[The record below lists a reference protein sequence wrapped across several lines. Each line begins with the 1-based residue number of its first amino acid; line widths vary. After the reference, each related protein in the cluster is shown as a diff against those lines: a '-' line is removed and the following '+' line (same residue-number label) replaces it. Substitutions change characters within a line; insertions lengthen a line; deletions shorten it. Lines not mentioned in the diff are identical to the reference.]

1 MLRAG
6 LSAGYLLAYC
16 MKKIF
21 LVLAFTSAGQLVSA
35 QNQGGPPAGARPGGS
50 PAGGAP
56 RQLATGAPQPQQGS
70 GRITGT
76 VTDAA
81 TKKPVPYATVVLLN
95 PATGK
100 PADGTAADERGK
112 FTMTGVA
119 AGTYTLQISFLGYKS
134 VDKAGVVITEAGNT
148 VAVGTVALASSAQA
162 LKEVV
167 VQGQRSLIEERV
179 DRTVYNAE
187 QDQTTRGGD
196 ATDVLK
202 RVPMLTVDLDG
213 NVSLRGNSNVRVLI
227 NNKPSTI
234 TASSISDALRQIPA
248 DEIKSVEVITS
259 PSAKYDAEGSGGII
273 NIVTKKNNLEGK
285 TLSIDTSVGNRGSN
299 LGLNGSYRV
308 GRMGFSL
315 GGWGRSGYNVPGTFS
330 NDQET
335 YGGSGTLASTTSQ
348 QASTRRNDVFGRYT
362 LGWDFDINKY
372 NSVSASVRYGLR
384 SGTNYQDNLLTRS
397 DFYTTAGDIARQ
409 TGDTRNV
416 RTNDNSN
423 NVDVSLGYTHTTET
437 PQQELSFLGVYSRNN
452 RNNDF
457 TNNITDLLDTAPGAS
472 LFPYRLKNLNDSY
485 DQELTLQLDYQT
497 PIGDKQILEFGAKDI
512 MRRANSDY
520 TYLRAAGDNLF
531 EPLTNAGLNNQF
543 NYDQNVAAAYAAY
556 TLSFL
561 KQYTLKAGARYEYTT
576 INAKFASTDTETEI
590 PSYGVL
596 VPSFNLSRKLA
607 SGNTLKAAY
616 NRRIQR
622 PSLRFLNPNVQASNT
637 RNATQGNP
645 VLDPEYTNN
654 YELGY
659 NTFVKNILMNMSV
672 FVRNTT
678 GSIQSVRRPATA
690 DEIVRYQLSEGAIF
704 TNFDNIGQEN
714 AYGGSLFLNA
724 KIGTKFTLNGGPDFY
739 YATLRNN
746 VSDAN
751 YNASNEGFVVSG
763 RLFGTY
769 NLTDK
774 WSLQAFGFA
783 RGREVQ
789 LQGYQS
795 GFGVYSLSVRREFA
809 EKRGSIGFGAENFFS
824 PKIPIRTEFTS
835 PLLVQNSENIP
846 NRLNFKLNFSY
857 RIGKLSV
864 ADSKPRR
871 RRNAGNDD
879 LKEGGDADPGST
891 PAPQPTGGGRP

>member
-1 MLRAG
+1 
-6 LSAGYLLAYC
+6 
-16 MKKIF
+16 MKKI
-21 LVLAFTSAGQLVSA
+21 LLALAFTSAGQLVFA
-35 QNQGGPPAGARPGGS
+35 QNQGGPPAGTRPAGGP

-119 AGTYTLQISFLGYKS
+119 AGTYTVQISFLGYKS
-134 VDKAGVVITEAGNT
+134 VDKTGITITDAGNT
-148 VAVGTVALASSAQA
+148 VALGTVALASSAQA

-167 VQGQRSLIEERV
+167 VEGQRSLIEERV

-202 RVPMLTVDLDG
+202 RVPQLTVDLDG
-213 NVSLRGNSNVRVLI
+213 NVTLRGNSNVRVLI

-299 LGLNGSYRV
+299 LGLNGSIRT

-315 GGWGRSGYNVPGTFS
+315 GGWGRAGYNVPGTFS
-330 NDQET
+330 NDQQT
-335 YGGSGTLASTTSQ
+335 YGESGGLISTTSQ

-372 NSVSASVRYGLR
+372 NSLAASVRYGLR
-384 SGTNYQDNLLTRS
+384 NGTNYQDDLLTRS
-397 DFYTTAGDIARQ
+397 DFYGVSGALLRQ

-416 RTNDNSN
+416 RTNDKSN

-457 TNNITDLLDTAPGAS
+457 TNTITDLLDTAPGAS
-472 LFPYRLKNLNDSY
+472 VSPYRLKNLNDSY

-497 PIGDKQILEFGAKDI
+497 PIGDKQILEVGAKDI
-512 MRRANSDY
+512 MRQANSDY
-520 TYLRAAGDNLF
+520 TYLRAEGDNLF

-556 TLSFL
+556 TLNFL

-576 INAKFASTDTETEI
+576 INAKFANTDTETEI

-596 VPSFNLSRKLA
+596 VPSFNLSRRLA

-659 NTFVKNILMNMSV
+659 NTAIKNVLLNMSA

-678 GSIQSVRRPATA
+678 GSIQSVRRPATP
-690 DEIVRYQLSEGAIF
+690 DEIVRYELSEGAIF
-704 TNFDNIGQEN
+704 TTFDNIGQEN
-714 AYGGSLFLNA
+714 AYGGSLFVNA

-739 YATLRNN
+739 YAVLRNN
-746 VSDAN
+746 VSDVN
-751 YNASNEGFVVSG
+751 YNARNKGFVISG
-763 RLFGTY
+763 RVFGTY

-774 WSLQAFGFA
+774 WSLQAFTFA

-846 NRLNFKLNFSY
+846 NRLNFKINFSY

-864 ADSKPRR
+864 ADAKPRR

-891 PAPQPTGGGRP
+891 PAPQPTGGGGRP

>member
-1 MLRAG
+1 
-6 LSAGYLLAYC
+6 
-16 MKKIF
+16 MKKPLSF
-21 LVLAFTSAGQLVSA
+21 VSLLLCGHVALAQTTPAGPTLV
-35 QNQGGPPAGARPGGS
+35 GGSRPMGGAPAGATK
-50 PAGGAP
+50 ADA
-56 RQLATGAPQPQQGS
+56 
-70 GRITGT
+70 RITGT
-76 VTDAA
+76 VVDAA
-81 TKKPVPYATVVLLN
+81 TKKPVPFATVALIDTS
-95 PATGK
+95 TGK
-100 PADGTAADERGK
+100 PIDGAACDDAGK
-112 FTMTGVA
+112 FTISGVA
-119 AGTYTLQISFLGYKS
+119 AGNYQLQFSFIGYKT
-134 VDKAGVVITEAGNT
+134 VEQPITVGNGNLN
-148 VAVGTVALASSAQA
+148 VGTVSLVSTAQQLA
-162 LKEVV
+162 EVRV
-167 VQGQRSLIEERV
+167 EGQRSLIEEKV

-202 RVPMLTVDLDG
+202 RVPLLTVDLDG
-213 NVSLRGNSNVRVLI
+213 NVSLRGNQNVRVLI

-234 TASSISDALRQIPA
+234 TASSISDALKQIPA

-273 NIVTKKNNLEGK
+273 NIVTKKNNLQGK

-315 GGWGRSGYNVPGTFS
+315 GGWGRAGYNTPGTFS
-330 NDQET
+330 NDQQT
-335 YGGSGTLASTTSQ
+335 FNSSGALASTTSQ
-348 QASTRRNDVFGRYT
+348 QADTRNNNVFGRYT

-372 NSVSASVRYGLR
+372 NSLSASVRYGLR
-384 SGTNYQDNLLTRS
+384 SGTNYQDDLLTRS
-397 DFYTTAGDIARQ
+397 DFYGTSGAILTR

-416 RTNDNSN
+416 QTNDKSN
-423 NVDVSLGYTHTTET
+423 NVDVSLGYTHTTDK

-457 TNNITDLLDTAPGAS
+457 TNTITDLVNTAPGAN
-472 LFPYRLKNLNDSY
+472 LTPYRLKNLNDSY
-485 DQELTLQLDYQT
+485 NEELTVQVDYQT
-497 PIGDKQILEFGAKDI
+497 PIGDKQLIEFGAKDI
-512 MRRANSDY
+512 RRKVNSDY
-520 TYLRAAGDNLF
+520 TYLRAEGESEGAYQ
-531 EPLTNAGLNNQF
+531 PLNNAGLNNTF
-543 NYDQNVAAAYAAY
+543 DYTQNIAAAYAAY

-576 INAKFASTDTETEI
+576 IDAKFANEATDTTNI

-596 VPSFNLSRKLA
+596 VPSVNLSRKLA
-607 SGNTLKAAY
+607 NGNVLKVAY

-622 PSLRFLNPNVQASNT
+622 PSLQFLNPNVQASNT

-659 NTFVKNILMNMSV
+659 NTFIKNVLLNMSV

-678 GSIQSVRRPATA
+678 GSIQSVRRPATPE
-690 DEIVRYQLSEGAIF
+690 EIELYALSEGAVF
-704 TNFDNIGQEN
+704 TNFANIGQEN

-724 KIGTKFTLNGGPDFY
+724 KIGNKFTLNGGPDFY

-746 VSDAN
+746 VPEPT
-751 YNASNEGFVVSG
+751 YNASNEGFVISG

-769 NLTDK
+769 NLSDN
-774 WSLQAFGFA
+774 WSLQGFGFA
-783 RGREVQ
+783 RGRQVQ

-795 GFGVYSLSVRREFA
+795 GFGVYSLSIRREFA
-809 EKRGSIGFGAENFFS
+809 EKRGSIGLGAENFFS
-824 PKIPIRTEFTS
+824 PRIPIRTEFTS

-846 NRLNFKLNFSY
+846 NRLNIKLNFSY

-864 ADSKPRR
+864 ADARPRR
-871 RRNAGNDD
+871 RRSVNNDD
-879 LKEGGDADPGST
+879 LKEGGEGADPSST
-891 PAPQPTGGGRP
+891 PAQQPAGGGGGRGQR